1 MVRRLRPS
9 YIYTHFEI
17 FIACKL
23 FPVSCIYIW
32 SKRSSP
38 KSEAKTAKIE
48 KILDVNS
55 NPVL

>member
-9 YIYTHFEI
+9 FIYTHFEI
-17 FIACKL
+17 FIACKR
-23 FPVSCIYIW
+23 FPVSCIYIR
-32 SKRSSP
+32 SKHLSP

-48 KILDVNS
+48 KIVDVNS